1 MRKVLF
7 SLFLTLGLFGF
18 SFAENKNVK
27 ITNEMIYQKLIDI
40 DKRLT
45 ILETQFRD
53 FKEETNKRFEQIDKR
68 FEDINKRFEDI
79 NRRFE
84 DINKRFDHFIQF
96 LWIITGIFTTLTV
109 FVIGF
114 AYWDRRTI
122 IKRAKDETLEELQKE
137 EKLRELYQ
145 ALKQLAKKDP
155 ELAKILKQFNI
166 L

>member
-1 MRKVLF
+1 MRRILSFFLAVLF
-7 SLFLTLGLFGF
+7 ITGISQ
-18 SFAENKNVK
+18 AEERTVK

-68 FEDINKRFEDI
+68 FEDINKRF
-79 NRRFE
+79 
-84 DINKRFDHFIQF
+84 DHFIQF

-114 AYWDRRTI
+114 AYWDRRI
-122 IKRAKDETLEELQKE
+122 LQYQLKE
-137 EKLRELYQ
+137 IQCLV
-145 ALKQLAKKDP
+145 
-155 ELAKILKQFNI
+155 
-166 L
+166 

>member
-1 MRKVLF
+1 MKKILF
-7 SLFLTLGLFGF
+7 SLFLALSILGF
-18 SFAENKNVK
+18 SHAEDKNVR

-84 DINKRFDHFIQF
+84 NINKRFDHFIQF